1 MDENERD
8 DSPASYRLTRRR
20 ILVGG
25 TLVVGGLSLHSF
37 TVATAVAAPGGADA
51 MPFMALSRLLIDHQ
65 LDEQV
70 GYRLAVAMTAMKPEL
85 PRQIDTLLAIAHDR
99 DARIVED
106 FFDHIADP
114 ALKQTALA
122 IISAWYVGVLVD
134 APDAEVFAYELAL
147 MYQPTRDV
155 MTIPTYAI
163 SGPNGWTSDAPALAD
178 LPKF

>member
-8 DSPASYRLTRRR
+8 DSPVSYRLTRRR
-20 ILVGG
+20 IVVGG
-25 TLVVGGLSLHSF
+25 TLIVGGLGLHSF
-37 TVATAVAAPGGADA
+37 TVATAAAAPGDADA
-51 MPFMALSRLLIDHQ
+51 TPFMALSRLLIDHH

-70 GYRLAVAMTAMKPEL
+70 GHRLAAAMTAMTPEL
-85 PRQIDTLLAIAHDR
+85 PRQIDSLLAIAHAR
-99 DARIVED
+99 DARLVED
-106 FFDHIADP
+106 FFDDIADP

-163 SGPNGWTSDAPALAD
+163 SGPNGWTSVAPPLAD